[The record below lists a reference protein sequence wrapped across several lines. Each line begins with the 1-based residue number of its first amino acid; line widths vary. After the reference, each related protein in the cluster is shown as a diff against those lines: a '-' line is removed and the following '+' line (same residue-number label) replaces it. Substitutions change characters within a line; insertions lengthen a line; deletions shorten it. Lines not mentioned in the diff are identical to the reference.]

1 MVCSSHGN
9 PNYYSGPDD
18 RRRTVTRELQVE
30 REHYLLSALRK
41 SHLLNISSWSSHPT
55 SSRKQNRFCL
65 RPVLVSPRIQNV
77 GVAVREKRVF
87 QADPRQHQIQ
97 HSHHRQ
103 SSSPDSLRSER
114 TSQSHGLRT
123 VLVCEIKSCLVPAP
137 HLNAG
142 GKLKKKP
149 HHVVTVR
156 CTRALFQVQ
165 AKVNFCLGNGGV
177 CGWMA
182 FG

>member
-65 RPVLVSPRIQNV
+65 STLCCVPTHTKRRGRRQGKEGSFRRTQDSTKSSILITGKVLPLTVFVPSERVSRMDYEPSWC
-77 GVAVREKRVF
+77 VRSK
-87 QADPRQHQIQ
+87 AAL
-97 HSHHRQ
+97 
-103 SSSPDSLRSER
+103 SLRRIS
-114 TSQSHGLRT
+114 T
-123 VLVCEIKSCLVPAP
+123 
-137 HLNAG
+137 
-142 GKLKKKP
+142 
-149 HHVVTVR
+149 
-156 CTRALFQVQ
+156 QV
-165 AKVNFCLGNGGV
+165 GN
-177 CGWMA
+177 
-182 FG
+182 